1 MARRSAPRRVPART
15 RSNRE
20 RSTRFRFDP
29 RGTRFRIY
37 QQASSVKG
45 FAAPLTVYVA
55 SRPGTIG
62 PGPADSRIR
71 VIDADG
77 RRPYKWKLPYSDSA
91 AGEPRWRPPY
101 PPGDPRHPPL
111 KARRGHFDH
120 VRVGTRAFSAANAF
134 ATVRCVLEIWEHYL
148 GRRIVWF
155 FRDRQRQHL
164 ELIPRVET
172 NNAWSGEGFLEFGY
186 FLPRR
191 RGRRRRDPAWLS
203 ENFDV
208 VAHETGHLILKSVI
222 GNPTAAKKTL
232 EYRAHEEGAADLV
245 ALIACLH
252 FDRVVARLLANTRGR
267 LFSRNMLS
275 RFGEESR
282 GGQIRSAFNSATIWS
297 PSITAAEEQYEPHA
311 FSRLFT
317 GGAFD
322 VLVEIYEQYLVRR
335 GAIPAGLARES
346 KSANAVAIDRASP
359 PVTHRRFQQL
369 RRSFTVHYAKNPDE
383 FRLALLDARDDFGRL
398 LAKTWAR
405 TSVEDFPGRDRPRG
419 NERLPF
425 AGVVANMIAADR
437 TLGGRYGTIIRA
449 AFHRRGISPATGRR

>member
-1 MARRSAPRRVPART
+1 MAP
-15 RSNRE
+15 
-20 RSTRFRFDP
+20 FRFDT

-37 QQASSVKG
+37 QQAKTVRG
-45 FAAPLTVYVA
+45 FAGPLTVYVN

-71 VIDADG
+71 VIDAVG
-77 RRPYKWKLPYSDSA
+77 RRPYKWKLPYSDSTS
-91 AGEPRWRPPY
+91 GEPRWRPPY
-101 PPGDPRHPPL
+101 PSGDPRHTPV
-111 KARRGHFDH
+111 KARRRHFDH

-155 FRDRQRQHL
+155 FRDRERRHL
-164 ELIPRVET
+164 EIIPRVET

-186 FLPRR
+186 LLPRR
-191 RGRRRRDPAWLS
+191 RPGDPVWLC

-245 ALIACLH
+245 ALVACLH
-252 FDRVVARLLANTRGR
+252 FDHVVRRLLANTRGR

-282 GGQIRSAFNSATIWS
+282 GAQIRSAFNAATIWS
-297 PSITAAEEQYEPHA
+297 PSFQTAEKKYDKHA
-311 FSRLFT
+311 FSKLFT

-322 VLVEIYEQYLVRR
+322 VFVEIYERYLARR
-335 GAIPAGLARES
+335 GAIPATLARES
-346 KSANAVAIDRASP
+346 KSAIAAALDNASP
-359 PVTHRRFQQL
+359 SATHRRFQQL
-369 RRSFTVHYAKNPDE
+369 RRSYTAHFAKDRE
-383 FRLALLDARDDFGRL
+383 KFRLALLDARDDFGHL
-398 LAKTWAR
+398 LAKTWAQ
-405 TSVEDFPGRDRPRG
+405 TSVEDFPGRDLPRG
-419 NERLPF
+419 NKRLPYS
-425 AGVVANMIAADR
+425 GVVANMIAADR
-437 TLGGRYGTIIRA
+437 ALGGRYQTIIRA
-449 AFHRRGISPATGRR
+449 AFRRRGIVPASARR